1 MVFSAAPEGL
11 FAAGRSSARDAHRHR
26 RGPRLCQ
33 PKPFDHPKY
42 EAETS
47 YNVNR
52 SHVTIESQVKEVGLS
67 TTQIYT
73 PLKSGSKTV
82 LEILLAISFCHLLND
97 MISSLLPAIYPLLK
111 EAYHL
116 DFAEVGLITLT
127 YQCTASLLQPLV
139 GFHTD
144 RRPMPYSLPAGMGF
158 TLVGLIILSMAHSF
172 GTILFA
178 AALVGTGAS
187 VFHPESSRV
196 ARMASGGQ
204 HGLAQSLFQLGGNA
218 GLALG
223 PLLAA
228 VIVLPRGQP
237 AVAWFT
243 LAVLLAILLLSWVS
257 RWTNRH
263 MSHLHASLRI
273 QGEQQA
279 VSGKRVVLSITVLL
293 ALLFSKFFY
302 LASITSYYTFY
313 LMGKFHVSVRSA
325 QIHLFVFLGAV
336 ALGTIAGGPIG
347 DRIGRKRVIWSS
359 ILGVLPFTLAL
370 PYANLLW
377 TEILSVLIGL
387 ILASAF
393 PAIVVYGQELVPGRV
408 GMVSGLF
415 FGFAFGMAGLG
426 AAVLGELADLT
437 SIRFVYLVCSVL
449 PAVGLL
455 AAFLPNLER
464 SSIRTV
470 HETADAV

>member
-1 MVFSAAPEGL
+1 
-11 FAAGRSSARDAHRHR
+11 
-26 RGPRLCQ
+26 
-33 PKPFDHPKY
+33 
-42 EAETS
+42 
-47 YNVNR
+47 
-52 SHVTIESQVKEVGLS
+52 
-67 TTQIYT
+67 
-73 PLKSGSKTV
+73 
-82 LEILLAISFCHLLND
+82 

-111 EAYHL
+111 DSYHL

-139 GFHTD
+139 GLHTD

-158 TLVGLIILSMAHSF
+158 TLIGLMLLAIAHSF
-172 GTILFA
+172 GAILVA

-218 GLALG
+218 GLAIG

-228 VIVLPRGQP
+228 VIVLPRGQS
-237 AVAWFT
+237 AVAWFS
-243 LAVLLAILLLSWVS
+243 LAILLAIILLTWVS
-257 RWTNRH
+257 GWAKKH
-263 MSHLHASLRI
+263 MLNLLASRKAHKELHAP
-273 QGEQQA
+273 
-279 VSGKRVVLSITVLL
+279 VSGKRVAASIGILL
-293 ALLFSKFFY
+293 ALLFSKYFY

-313 LMGKFHVSVRSA
+313 LMGKFHVSVQSA

-347 DRIGRKRVIWSS
+347 DRIGRKRVIWGS

-370 PYANLLW
+370 PYANLFW
-377 TEILSVLIGL
+377 TEILSILIGL

-426 AAVLGELADLT
+426 AAILGELADLT
-437 SIRFVYLVCSVL
+437 SIRFVYLVCSFL
-449 PAVGLL
+449 PAMGLL
-455 AAFLPNLER
+455 AAFLPNLEHY
-464 SSIRTV
+464 SIHTV
-470 HETADAV
+470 QETADAV